1 MKMYQDVNDKILA
14 LHGWQKVEKRE
25 WFEEQTYTDGN
36 VVWRH
41 RDMPN
46 YSGDMRAAWE
56 LVTEMIAAGCFV
68 VVQSGNG
75 IDDNDNDNMF
85 TCVVYNDILLTK
97 SGDTAPLAICE
108 AYMAWKRKVTDED
121 DFRNP

>member
-1 MKMYQDVNDKILA
+1 MSDDKFAETNDRVLA
-14 LHGWQKVEKRE
+14 LHGWRKIEKRE
-25 WFEEQTYTDGN
+25 HWERQLYVDNSGVFRSID
-36 VVWRH
+36 V
-41 RDMPN
+41 PN
-46 YSGDMRAAWE
+46 YAKDMRAAWE

-97 SGDTAPLAICE
+97 SGDTAPLAICG
-108 AYMAWKRKVTDED
+108 AYIAWKEGLR
-121 DFRNP
+121 